1 MSTAYMVMVSMLIV
15 ILGLY
20 LTSHE
25 EPFVDFFHEGLQS
38 SSFAVGLI
46 VLVAYSIGLFK
57 PKLESPVGQFLSDRM
72 YVMFLN
78 DYIVPK
84 IGWAIAKVVD
94 YGNRLI
100 DFTCHQAIPQMF
112 EVYSAGIRFV
122 QNGSLER
129 YLRIVVGFVMLIVV
143 VAVAAGWIA

>member
-1 MSTAYMVMVSMLIV
+1 MVSMLIV
-15 ILGLY
+15 ILAVI

-25 EPFVDFFHEGLQS
+25 EPFKEFVKEGLLT
-38 SSFAVGLI
+38 SSFAVGVI
-46 VLVAYSIGLFK
+46 VLLAYSFGFFK
-57 PKLESPVGQFLSDRM
+57 PQIKSPIGQFLSDRM

-100 DFTCHQAIPQMF
+100 DFTCHQAIPGMF
-112 EVYSAGIRFV
+112 EVYSHGVRFI
-122 QNGSLER
+122 QNGKLER
-129 YLRIVVGFVMLIVV
+129 YLQIVVGFVLLIFV
-143 VAVAAGWIA
+143 VAVAAGWMT